1 MTAYREATPQEHQ
14 DRKVMQDEYRMRFSS
29 MEDEIKNNLDSL
41 VGLGE
46 IPVDQRWL
54 NIGKTHIEQGFMAL
68 KRAIYEG
75 KRVGDP

>member
-1 MTAYREATPQEHQ
+1 MGDVTRNKQ
-14 DRKVMQDEYRMRFSS
+14 VMQDEYRMRFSS

-41 VGLGE
+41 LGVEGLN
-46 IPVDQRWL
+46 VDQRWL

-68 KRAIYEG
+68 KRALYEG